1 MAFIITGSYSEV
13 LMDAQKTIKYGIMVP
28 MRADP
33 QHNLADLTSYSW
45 PLTVSRAEI
54 AIKMRNSGCQVLH
67 VHYFFPALKACKTI
81 EFET

>member
-1 MAFIITGSYSEV
+1 MALIITGSYSEV

-28 MRADP
+28 MSADP
-33 QHNLADLTSYSW
+33 QHNLADLTSDSW

-54 AIKMRNSGCQVLH
+54 AIKMRNTGCHILY
-67 VHYFFPALKACKTI
+67 VHYFFPTLKACKTV